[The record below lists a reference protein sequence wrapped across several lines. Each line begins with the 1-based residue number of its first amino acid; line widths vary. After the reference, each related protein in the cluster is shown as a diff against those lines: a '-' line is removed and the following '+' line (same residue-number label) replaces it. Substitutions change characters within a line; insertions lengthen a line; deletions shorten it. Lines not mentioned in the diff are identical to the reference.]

1 MGIEIKHSPDN
12 RVHYITSQSYNGIQH
27 SGTSLDITIRGTA
40 SGGSAPTATA
50 VLKNMGDDGFTVPPL
65 PNSKQ

>member
-1 MGIEIKHSPDN
+1 MGNEIKHSADN
-12 RVHYITSQSYNGIQH
+12 RVHYITSKSYNGIQH
-27 SGTSLDITIRGTA
+27 SGNSLDITIRGTA

-50 VLKNMGDDGFTVPPL
+50 VFINMGDDGFTVPPL

>member
-1 MGIEIKHSPDN
+1 MGNEIKHSADN
-12 RVHYITSQSYNGIQH
+12 RAHYITSKSYNGIQH

-65 PNSKQ
+65 ANSKQ